1 MIRRTNRFDPDMIR
15 TMALRMQH
23 MDN

>member
-1 MIRRTNRFDPDMIR
+1 MIRRTNRFDPDKIR